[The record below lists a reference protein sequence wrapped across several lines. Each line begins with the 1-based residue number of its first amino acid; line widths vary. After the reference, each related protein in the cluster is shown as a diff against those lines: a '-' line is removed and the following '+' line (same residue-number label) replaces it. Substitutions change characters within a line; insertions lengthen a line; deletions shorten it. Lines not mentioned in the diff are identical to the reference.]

1 MTPTYG
7 ADFLSIDKEWELIE
21 NHHYQRI
28 FKFPDFV
35 TALEFVNQASLICEE
50 IDHHAEFVLS
60 WGQVIVKTW
69 SHDIDGISDR
79 DLQLCQSIDKIFKQ
93 N

>member
-1 MTPTYG
+1 VG
-7 ADFLSIDKEWELIE
+7 LIFCQLTKNGNSLK

-35 TALEFVNQASLICEE
+35 CALKFVNQASEICEQ

-60 WGQVIVKTW
+60 WGQVVVKTW

-79 DLQLCQSIDKIFKQ
+79 DLQLCNSIDKLFKEV
-93 N
+93 